1 MLLIRHAQSEWNLH
15 FGRTRIDPGIPDP
28 ALTEAG
34 RRQAAMAAERLAQA
48 DVAVVLCSPYRR
60 CLQTAQ
66 AIAGRT
72 GAAIRVDP
80 LVRERCAFSCDQGS
94 RPAELARLWPDL
106 AFDHLEEIWWGGL
119 IESQAGIAARA
130 GRFRALAATWPDE
143 ERTVV
148 VSHWG
153 FLRALTG
160 LEVENGAFVRYDP
173 SSGAAR
179 LEVAVGPQQG

>member
-60 CLQTAQ
+60 CLQTAE

-72 GAAIRVDP
+72 GAAIQVDP

-94 RPAELARLWPDL
+94 SPAELARLWPDL
-106 AFDHLEEIWWGGL
+106 DFSHLEEVWWGGV
-119 IESQAGIAARA
+119 IESWLSLEARCAAFRRTLSAAHDRHEIA
-130 GRFRALAATWPDE
+130 
-143 ERTVV
+143 V

-153 FLRALTG
+153 FIRGLTG
-160 LEVENGAFVRYDP
+160 AELHNTGFIRLDP
-173 SSGAAR
+173 IEAAP
-179 LEVAVGPQQG
+179 LS

>member
-60 CLQTAQ
+60 CLQTAE

-72 GAAIRVDP
+72 GAAIQVDP

-94 RPAELARLWPDL
+94 SPAELARLWPDL
-106 AFDHLEEIWWGGL
+106 DFSHLEEVWWGGV
-119 IESQAGIAARA
+119 IESWLSLEARCAAFRKALLQAHDRHAIA
-130 GRFRALAATWPDE
+130 
-143 ERTVV
+143 V

-153 FLRALTG
+153 FIRGLTG
-160 LEVENGAFVRYDP
+160 AELHNTGFIRLDP
-173 SSGAAR
+173 IEAAP
-179 LEVAVGPQQG
+179 LS